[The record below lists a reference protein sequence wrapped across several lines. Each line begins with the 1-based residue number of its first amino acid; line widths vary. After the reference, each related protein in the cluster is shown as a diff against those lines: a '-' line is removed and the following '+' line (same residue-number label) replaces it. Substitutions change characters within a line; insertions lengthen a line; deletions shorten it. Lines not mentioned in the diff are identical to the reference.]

1 MSTPGMAPTLVS
13 QTHTLLQHLSASP
26 YPDLESPEATKR
38 RASVAFIIRIKP
50 SYSHWPSSSEKI
62 HDLDTFYAQD
72 WVQHGDPEVLFIKR
86 ASRKGD
92 RWTSHVAL
100 PGGKRDPE
108 DADDQAAAIREAWE
122 EVGLDVQAH
131 AISCGNL
138 PQRLVTTHWGK
149 KPLMVLCPYVFLLTT
164 PHIPPL
170 RLQPTEVAATHW
182 VPLRSLQSPSQR
194 TVAFEDVSSRLANQ
208 ETGVKK
214 WMLSLILGKMMFA
227 AINLLPT
234 ESLHSAE
241 TPAPDTGVQLQ
252 DNRHVQEPS
261 PLSIPGLRNLFSQ
274 LTNPD
279 PNPPKQDSPLLLWGL
294 TLGVISDFL
303 DLIPP
308 HNALELWTYPTFSP
322 LDVRFVV
329 WLMTYRFKQRK
340 RAELQAGTAV
350 PSSSS
355 TSSSNRGTNSATPTE
370 GAGTGRLNLHR
381 PSFGGVTESLANSA
395 VFVPWPDETGLHGLG
410 TGSSPPQPPSMPH
423 NNSTNPNISSNSSST
438 APDTPKPAA
447 DPRKAA
453 VSTMLEGYVASPSPS
468 SSSSPPAP
476 APPDGDPHPHS
487 PLVRVFLPAIDSRAR
502 YYDIVR
508 RAVGVALLGRAAVV
522 MAVLVWVLRRGK
534 GKWGGGGGFSR

>member
-1 MSTPGMAPTLVS
+1 MSSAGIAPTLIT
-13 QTHTLLQHLSASP
+13 QTHTLLKHLSAIP

-38 RASVAFIIRIKP
+38 RASVAFVIRIKS
-50 SYSHWPSSSEKI
+50 SYSHWPTSSEKI

-182 VPLRSLQSPSQR
+182 VPLRSLQSPAQR

-261 PLSIPGLRNLFSQ
+261 PLSIPGLRKTFSQ

-322 LDVRFVV
+322 LDVRFIV

-355 TSSSNRGTNSATPTE
+355 TSSSTTGTNTGTPTPE
-370 GAGTGRLNLHR
+370 AAGAGSSMNLHH

-395 VFVPWPDETGLHGLG
+395 VLVPRPDETGLHGLG
-410 TGSSPPQPPSMPH
+410 TGSSPPPHPS
-423 NNSTNPNISSNSSST
+423 TASSNPANTSSSST
-438 APDTPKPAA
+438 NNGEQKPT

-453 VSTMLEGYVASPSPS
+453 VSTMLEGYVAPPS
-468 SSSSPPAP
+468 SPFSSSPAP
-476 APPDGDPHPHS
+476 LDENPRPHS
-487 PLVRVFLPAIDSRAR
+487 VLVRVLLPAIDSRAR

-508 RAVGVALLGRAAVV
+508 RAVGVALLGRAAAV
-522 MAVLVWVLRRGK
+522 MVGLVWALRRWK
-534 GKWGGGGGFSR
+534 GKVGGGGGGR

>member
-1 MSTPGMAPTLVS
+1 MSSAGMAPTLIS
-13 QTHTLLQHLSASP
+13 QTHTLLKHLSASP

-50 SYSHWPSSSEKI
+50 SYSHWPTASEKI

-149 KPLMVLCPYVFLLTT
+149 KPLMVLCPYVFLLIT

-182 VPLRSLQSPSQR
+182 VPLRSLQSPAQR

-241 TPAPDTGVQLQ
+241 TPAPDTRVQLQ

-261 PLSIPGLRNLFSQ
+261 PFSIPGLRKTFSQ

-279 PNPPKQDSPLLLWGL
+279 PNAPKQDSPLLLWGL

-355 TSSSNRGTNSATPTE
+355 TSSSSPGTNTATPTTE
-370 GAGTGRLNLHR
+370 AGTGSMNLHH

-395 VFVPWPDETGLHGLG
+395 VLVSRPDETGLHGLG
-410 TGSSPPQPPSMPH
+410 TGSPPPPPPLPPPSTTPA
-423 NNSTNPNISSNSSST
+423 NPTNTTSSADGES
-438 APDTPKPAA
+438 KPT

-453 VSTMLEGYVASPSPS
+453 VSTMLEGYVAPP
-468 SSSSPPAP
+468 SSPPSS
-476 APPDGDPHPHS
+476 PPLPDENPHLHS
-487 PLVRVFLPAIDSRAR
+487 FLVRALLPAIDSRAR

-508 RAVGVALLGRAAVV
+508 RAVGVALLGRAAS
-522 MAVLVWVLRRGK
+522 MLGVLVWVLMRWK
-534 GKWGGGGGFSR
+534 GKV